1 MSIPIRVL
9 IVEDSEDDAVLM
21 LLELRRNG
29 YEPTSERVESAEAMS
44 AALDRQTWDLIFS
57 DYAMPRFSMS
67 TALTMMQEKGLDLP
81 FIVVSG
87 AIGEEAAVAAMRAG
101 AHDYVMKGNIARLA
115 PVVERE
121 LRETEMRRERKRVEE
136 ELKAAQEY
144 LTQSERLRTLGEMA
158 SGVAHDFNNILA
170 IILGRAQLALEDVQ
184 DEKLRKGIQVI
195 EKTAIDAA
203 TTVRRLQGF
212 AGVKRDCAFEEVDMN
227 QLVEGALEM
236 VESRRVELEQTH
248 GIEIEIGAE
257 FNEGTPV
264 VGDVAELREALLNII
279 FNAMDAM
286 PKGGKITVKSE
297 HKGRFVVLS
306 ISDNGIGIPEEV
318 KKKLFDPFFTT
329 KASKGSGLGLSVTYG
344 IANRHGGR
352 IDVESTQGKGT
363 TFNIRLPMAKGVK
376 EGTRPERKTPFV
388 RPSTVLLIDD
398 MPEVIEVLGLM
409 LKKLGHRVTGVTS
422 GKEGLS
428 AFKTGDYG
436 LVITDLG
443 MPNMSGRD
451 VARAVKEIKP
461 ETPVVLITGWG
472 LQLDRE
478 EMPEIDGVIEKPF
491 SKDALVTQI
500 AELSGDF
507 RQSLAGVV

>member
-1 MSIPIRVL
+1 MSVPLRVL
-9 IVEDSEDDAVLM
+9 IVEDSEDDTLLM

-29 YEPTSERVESAEAMS
+29 YEPTSERVDSAEAMS
-44 AALDRQTWDLIFS
+44 AALDRQTWDLIIS

-67 TALTMMQEKGLDLP
+67 TALTMVQEKGLDLP

-121 LRETEMRRERKRVEE
+121 LREAEMRRERKRVEE
-136 ELKAAQEY
+136 ELKTAQEY
-144 LTQSERLRTLGEMA
+144 LTQSERLRALGEMA

-170 IILGRAQLALEDVQ
+170 IILGRAQLALEDVE
-184 DEKLRKGIQVI
+184 DEKLRKSIQVI
-195 EKTAIDAA
+195 EQTALDAA

-212 AGVKRDCAFEEVDMN
+212 AGVNGVHALKEVDLKH
-227 QLVEGALEM
+227 LVEGAIEM
-236 VESRRVELEQTH
+236 VESRREELEQTH
-248 GIEIEIGAE
+248 GIAIEIGAE
-257 FNEGTPV
+257 LNEVTPI
-264 VGDVAELREALLNII
+264 VGDAAELREALLNII

-286 PKGGKITVKSE
+286 PRGGKITIKSKQE
-297 HKGRFVVLS
+297 NSSIVLS
-306 ISDNGIGIPEEV
+306 ISDTGIGIPKEI

-344 IANRHGGR
+344 IVNKHCGR

-363 TFNIRLPMAKGVK
+363 TFHIRLPVVNGVE
-376 EGTRPERKTPFV
+376 EGPRAERKTPSV
-388 RPSTVLLIDD
+388 KPSTVLLIDD
-398 MPEVIEVLGLM
+398 VPEVIEVLGLM
-409 LKKLGHRVTGVTS
+409 LQQLGHRVTGVTS
-422 GKEGLS
+422 GKEALS

-436 LVITDLG
+436 LVIADLG

-491 SKDALVTQI
+491 SKDALITQM
-500 AELSGDF
+500 AELSDYFPKSSASG
-507 RQSLAGVV
+507 S